1 MTGASVKG
9 LKGCRTLNKDLDPSN
24 PSEGKEE
31 RSAFSLQ
38 LILSHAISPK
48 SNQFY
53 PGHHMFM
60 VYPSRVFG
68 RNHNVAHL
76 SPGIS
81 LFTRQMDLSC
91 KDGYRPL
98 SHLNHNHVFASIL
111 GANRSSSLT

>member
-53 PGHHMFM
+53 PG
-60 VYPSRVFG
+60 RVFG

-81 LFTRQMDLSC
+81 QFTRQMDLSC